1 MALKVADR
9 VRENTSSTGAGGI
22 SFTGSPAG
30 FQAFSSVLTSGD
42 ITYYTIEENDKWEV
56 GIGTYGS
63 DNLERNYILGSS
75 NSGNKISLG
84 GSGTVFITY
93 PAEKSV
99 YRNQESQAVVGASG
113 LVFDNGTII
122 KDAKITELYDV
133 NVSGTPAS
141 THLLSFDVT
150 NKSLLIGDS
159 TGPSNNG
166 NVLMGYGAGSGI
178 TTSSKN
184 VIIGTEAAIQNQ
196 GGSQNVH
203 IGYQSGPVHDGS
215 SSVVYNAVSVGYQ
228 AGHKMRHY
236 STAVGHQ
243 AGVDAYEVGFVA
255 VG

>member
-30 FQAFSSVLTSGD
+30 FQTFSSVLTSGD

-63 DNLERNYILGSS
+63 SNLERNYILGSS

-99 YRNQESQAVVGASG
+99 YRNQESQAGVGASG

-150 NKSLLIGDS
+150 NKGLLIGDS

-166 NVLMGYGAGSGI
+166 NVLI
-178 TTSSKN
+178 KNIQSKDTK
-184 VIIGTEAAIQNQ
+184 I
-196 GGSQNVH
+196 
-203 IGYQSGPVHDGS
+203 PLL
-215 SSVVYNAVSVGYQ
+215 
-228 AGHKMRHY
+228 Y
-236 STAVGHQ
+236 SKET
-243 AGVDAYEVGFVA
+243 
-255 VG
+255 